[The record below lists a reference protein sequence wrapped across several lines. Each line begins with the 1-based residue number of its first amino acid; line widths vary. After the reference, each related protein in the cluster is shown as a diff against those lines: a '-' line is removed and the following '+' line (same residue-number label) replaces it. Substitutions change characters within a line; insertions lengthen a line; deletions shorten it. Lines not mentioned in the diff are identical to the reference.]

1 MTSHADT
8 GRLACVLAG
17 RYARV
22 ANMIEIEVEID
33 TEVPAAEVQGIEEQ
47 LSRLDE
53 VAEMQADWRLQA
65 EAQDEV
71 ERLLRA
77 S

>member
-1 MTSHADT
+1 MSAYLTLCLTCILLVSTQCAEAF
-8 GRLACVLAG
+8 LK
-17 RYARV
+17 
-22 ANMIEIEVEID
+22 MIRDV
-33 TEVPAAEVQGIEEQ
+33 
-47 LSRLDE
+47 
-53 VAEMQADWRLQA
+53 QADWKLQA